1 MINSISS
8 HILEK
13 WLRAWSLSRQ
23 LPLPT
28 KFKSGF
34 KVDVCYEKQ
43 KTRYIFAELNDDF
56 IQLTK
61 TIKETWVF
69 LKVCAAPADLIN
81 LISDQWVIQPQGYM
95 MNCSS
100 PMNIQKITLPDNY
113 KVDVKNYNSTTLI
126 KVLTKEGELAS
137 IGRITIV
144 EDLAIYDRIST
155 EENHKRKGLA
165 TYLIA
170 ELEKIAVSQNVHENF
185 LVATE
190 QGRSLYQ
197 SLGWKVCSLYTSIV
211 IPS

>member
-1 MINSISS
+1 MINGISS

-34 KVDVCYEKQ
+34 KVDVGYENQ

-56 IQLTK
+56 IQLTNI
-61 TIKETWVF
+61 IKETWVF
-69 LKVCAAPADLIN
+69 LKVCAAPEDLIN
-81 LISDQWVIQPQGYM
+81 PISDQWVIQPQGYM